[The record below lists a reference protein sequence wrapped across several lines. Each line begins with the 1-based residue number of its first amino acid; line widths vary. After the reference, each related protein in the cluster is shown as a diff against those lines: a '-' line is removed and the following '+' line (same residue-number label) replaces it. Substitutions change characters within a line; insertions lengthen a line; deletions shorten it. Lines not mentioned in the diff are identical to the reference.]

1 MKLSRVLML
10 AGGLLG
16 MAPAVSFAETT
27 PAVHNIV
34 LVHGA
39 FADATSWDKV
49 AQILRKKGYNVAEVA
64 NPLTS
69 LQDDVAATEAV
80 IKKQNGPVVLV
91 GHSWGG
97 VVIGEAGEDPKVS
110 ALVYIAAFAPDKGET
125 LQALAAG
132 GPPTPGIQAMRPDE
146 KGFLSVDAA
155 AFPTVFAGDLPP
167 AEAKAALA
175 HQVPVNSVAF
185 GTPAVNA
192 AWHDKPSYYAVSAE
206 DQMIPPQAE
215 QFFAQRMQAKKTIT
229 LQASHVS
236 LLSHADEVAALIVE
250 AAQKK

>member
-27 PAVHNIV
+27 PAVRNIV

-49 AQILRKKGYNVAEVA
+49 AQILRKKGYNVSEVA

-69 LQDDVAATEAV
+69 LADDVAATEAV

-97 VVIGEAGEDPKVS
+97 VVIGEAGVDPKVS
-110 ALVYIAAFAPDKGET
+110 SLVYVAAFAPDKGET

-132 GPPTPGIQAMRPDE
+132 GPPTPGIQAIRPDD

-155 AFPTVFAGDLPP
+155 AFPTVFAGDLPA

-175 HQVPVNSVAF
+175 HQVPINSVAF

-192 AWHDKPSYYAVSAE
+192 AWHDKPSYYAISSE

-215 QFFAQRMQAKKTIT
+215 QLFAQRMQAKKTIT
-229 LQASHVS
+229 LQSSHVS
-236 LLSHADEVAALIVE
+236 LLSHPDEVAALIVE